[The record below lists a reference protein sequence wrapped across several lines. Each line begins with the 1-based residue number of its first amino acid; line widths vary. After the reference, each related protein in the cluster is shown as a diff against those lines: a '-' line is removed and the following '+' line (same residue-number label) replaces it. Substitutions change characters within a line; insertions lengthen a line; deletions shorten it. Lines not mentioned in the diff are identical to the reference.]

1 MPILPVEDDEVTI
14 SDLRHALASTEAAT
28 QDGGASLPEIEALAD
43 HRTQA
48 TVLSG
53 RLESRQIEYL
63 NALERGQLEATQTL
77 VFEIQERTRQLRAA
91 VGAPLIDVRIGLEED
106 LAGLEALL
114 HNGIAG
120 LEGTAEL
127 EAF

>member
-1 MPILPVEDDEVTI
+1 M
-14 SDLRHALASTEAAT
+14 
-28 QDGGASLPEIEALAD
+28 
-43 HRTQA
+43 
-48 TVLSG
+48 
-53 RLESRQIEYL
+53 
-63 NALERGQLEATQTL
+63 
-77 VFEIQERTRQLRAA
+77 FEIQERPRQLRAA